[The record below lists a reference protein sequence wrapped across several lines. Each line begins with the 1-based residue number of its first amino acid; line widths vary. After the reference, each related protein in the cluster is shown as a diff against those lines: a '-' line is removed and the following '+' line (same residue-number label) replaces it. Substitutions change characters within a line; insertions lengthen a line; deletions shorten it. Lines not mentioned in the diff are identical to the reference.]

1 MKSLKGYLAVVLLT
15 LFAVITV
22 PKEFLHDCSH
32 VRTQTIDLDLQK
44 VEVTEGDC
52 PICEYTF
59 SSPFQF
65 KAYTPGEPLQFSF
78 SYTTWEQR
86 AAAYASIDLPGL
98 RGPPCC

>member
-1 MKSLKGYLAVVLLT
+1 MKSLKGYLAVVLFI

-32 VRTQTIDLDLQK
+32 VRTHKIDLDLQK

-59 SSPFQF
+59 SPPFQF
-65 KAYTPGEPLQFSF
+65 KAYTPFGPLAFSF
-78 SYTTWEQR
+78 GYTTWEQQ
-86 AAAYASIDLPGL
+86 ATAYASIDLPGL
-98 RGPPCC
+98 RGPPYC